1 LITHAGDRPVVYQH
15 EDTSPFIWLS
25 TGAAQSSRTGTGVR
39 KLLHTWL
46 DGRNEGNNKPIEL
59 KALTIA
65 GILRGNLQK
74 I

>member
-25 TGAAQSSRTGTGVR
+25 TGAVKNAELALKCAIFCALGKG
-39 KLLHTWL
+39 
-46 DGRNEGNNKPIEL
+46 GPNESNNKPIEL

-65 GILRGNLQK
+65 GILRGNVQK